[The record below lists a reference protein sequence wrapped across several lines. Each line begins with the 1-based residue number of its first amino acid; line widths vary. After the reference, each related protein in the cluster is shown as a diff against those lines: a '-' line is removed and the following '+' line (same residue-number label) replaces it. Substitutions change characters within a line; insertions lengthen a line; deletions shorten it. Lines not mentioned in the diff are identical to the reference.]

1 MKAPIPDLSRDL
13 FDLTG
18 YCSIVTGASVGIGLS
33 IAEALANRG
42 SDLVLVSRDA
52 GRLEKAA
59 EKVRAIGRR
68 AAVVATDV
76 SADDAPE
83 RIVEAALGLKNRI
96 DVLVNNAG
104 FMTFADPFNVNDQT
118 WDEIFNVNVRAPM
131 RITRAVLAEMVR
143 RPEAAS
149 STLEAPGRPGRP
161 FSTRTEAVSTIAHQ
175 RPRFTR

>member
-1 MKAPIPDLSRDL
+1 MKAPIPDISRDL

-33 IAEALANRG
+33 IAEALAYRG
-42 SDLVLVSRDA
+42 SDIVLVSRNPQ
-52 GRLEKAA
+52 RLEEAT

-68 AAVVATDV
+68 AVAVATDV
-76 SADDAPE
+76 SADNAPE
-83 RIVEAALGLKNRI
+83 RIVEAALGLKDRI

-131 RITRAVLAEMVR
+131 RITRAVLGEMVKACR
-143 RPEAAS
+143 GAS
-149 STLEAPGRPGRP
+149 
-161 FSTRTEAVSTIAHQ
+161 
-175 RPRFTR
+175 

>member
-33 IAEALANRG
+33 IAEALAYRG

-52 GRLEKAA
+52 GRLENAA
-59 EKVRAIGRR
+59 EKVRALGRR

-83 RIVEAALGLKNRI
+83 RIVDAALGLKNRI
-96 DVLVNNAG
+96 DVLVKCG
-104 FMTFADPFNVNDQT
+104 VYDVC
-118 WDEIFNVNVRAPM
+118 
-131 RITRAVLAEMVR
+131 
-143 RPEAAS
+143 RPLQRE
-149 STLEAPGRPGRP
+149 RPNLG
-161 FSTRTEAVSTIAHQ
+161 
-175 RPRFTR
+175 